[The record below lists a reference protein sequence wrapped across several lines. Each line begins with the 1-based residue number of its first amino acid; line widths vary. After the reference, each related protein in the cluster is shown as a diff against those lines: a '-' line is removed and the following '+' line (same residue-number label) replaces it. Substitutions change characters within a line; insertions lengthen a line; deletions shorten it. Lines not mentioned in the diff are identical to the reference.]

1 MHIVKKMVSE
11 TVSEHFNSYF
21 SKCSILYIHICMYI
35 YNFCFFFF
43 FYFCDLKTASR
54 VDKAG
59 KAPLIPCDVPL
70 ASGPVDNIHL
80 QLSYFGL

>member
-1 MHIVKKMVSE
+1 MNILILIFPNVQYCTYTYV
-11 TVSEHFNSYF
+11 
-21 SKCSILYIHICMYI
+21 CISITSVI
-35 YNFCFFFF
+35 FF

-80 QLSYFGL
+80 QLSCFGL